1 MILPHLPA
9 PALTE
14 LGRTGGGPGTL
25 ALLVRDQDTR
35 RLLMLR
41 ALLEAAEA
49 APASTCPAVARERLA
64 QDWALLEAAEAA
76 QAAETL
82 STRATAT
89 AGRPR
94 AAGVGE
100 QAEATDS
107 GEPHDAADD
116 RGRYEAADDASRS
129 ASADESA
136 PREPHGTR
144 LPGPT
149 GEHRLPAARAALL
162 HPLLGPWAQRCLR
175 GLGPAHAPAD
185 AAERERHRRE
195 LAADLAHFSA
205 VAAAVAAR
213 SGVPYEVQLTP
224 HAGQLVLPSL
234 GALHTDAPHL
244 DLVHRAGRLT
254 FRAPGAADVV
264 VRVQDTVG
272 AWSASRYWTSA
283 YALPGLLADDAP
295 LPLDDLDPYRT
306 VHGGPHYYG
315 LSGPVTLDDGERKR
329 WLQAWSGTADAL
341 RLGGE
346 QRLAE
351 TRALLRCL
359 VPLAVPPGASVGGRS
374 TGGCS
379 ATRREA
385 FGAVLSSTPPSATGF
400 AATLVHELHH
410 AKLTVLTEMVTL
422 HHSDGRARYFAP
434 WRPDPRPYDGLLQGA
449 YSHLALADYF
459 QRRAL
464 TGTDPVHRE
473 DAWAQYARYHEQVG
487 AALAALVG
495 SDQLTESGRQFVDA
509 LVGHHQRLAEQP
521 APRAHAFRAREY
533 VRAARRLWAQRHG
546 LDVRH
551 PRD

>member
-1 MILPHLPA
+1 MILPRLPA

-41 ALLEAAEA
+41 ALLEAATA
-49 APASTCPAVARERLA
+49 APESTCPAAARERLA
-64 QDWALLEAAEAA
+64 QDWALLETAEAA
-76 QAAETL
+76 ETAQTER
-82 STRATAT
+82 SVTGG
-89 AGRPR
+89 AGRAEGTGNGRR
-94 AAGVGE
+94 AEVAGNGGRP
-100 QAEATDS
+100 EATGD
-107 GEPHDAADD
+107 
-116 RGRYEAADDASRS
+116 GRP
-129 ASADESA
+129 ADETGGGG
-136 PREPHGTR
+136 PRV
-144 LPGPT
+144 

-175 GLGPAHAPAD
+175 GLGSAHTPAG

-195 LAADLAHFSA
+195 LDADLAHFSA

-213 SGVPYEVQLTP
+213 AGVPYEVRLTP
-224 HAGQLVLPSL
+224 HAGRLVLPSL
-234 GALHTDAPHL
+234 GALHTDAAHL
-244 DLVHRAGRLT
+244 DVVHRAGRLT
-254 FRAPGAADVV
+254 FRAPGATDVV
-264 VRVQDTVG
+264 VRVQDAVG
-272 AWSASRYWTSA
+272 AWSASRQWTSA
-283 YALPGLLADDAP
+283 YALPGLSADGAP

-359 VPLAVPPGASVGGRS
+359 VPLAVPPGASAGGRP

-379 ATRREA
+379 ATRKEA
-385 FGAVLSSTPPSATGF
+385 FGAVLSSTPPSPTGF

-410 AKLTVLTEMVTL
+410 AKLTVLAEMVTL

-464 TGTDPVHRE
+464 TGTDAVHRE

-487 AALAALVG
+487 AALPALVG
-495 SDQLTESGRQFVDA
+495 SDRLTSHGRQFIDA

-551 PRD
+551 PRDWAAEPGG